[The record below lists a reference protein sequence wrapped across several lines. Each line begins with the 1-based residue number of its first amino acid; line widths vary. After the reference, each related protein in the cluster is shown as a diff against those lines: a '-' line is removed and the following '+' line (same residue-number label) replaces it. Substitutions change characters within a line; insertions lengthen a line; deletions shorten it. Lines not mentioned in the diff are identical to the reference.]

1 MGHLRKLWKSAHT
14 FLLPALLYSCSTA
27 TLQILLVSPWG
38 SVTMRISDRQPSW
51 CRKVCFQLP
60 DFSPL
65 NYHGCHSRSLDC
77 RGPCTVH
84 WCKLPPPRTP
94 ERRPTPPSTSGYR
107 SEVEWPHRRWSPQRW
122 SRPELAGRWWQDPIN
137 VPTPHLKR
145 VPLPWSAGV
154 TAEPSP
160 PQCKNNPFSQ
170 TTVDLLS
177 SGRLV
182 SFTELPRLVHHR
194 SARQRWYSRAR
205 PVRLNCPGEITSRR
219 CTPHARRLPLRFLEA
234 RAHKKNGNTDLRS
247 GFEDVAPVYRLQFR
261 LLALKKICFSHHVR
275 FSRLCAH
282 RLVPATLLQCLQ
294 TGGDLPLSGIRGT
307 NSRTWE
313 RTRINACAHGQ
324 VRAPLHQCRVRNH
337 GSIPWRARAESLS
350 FEASSPRLCECFG
363 IWDEHFNIS
372 TVLMS
377 QQTFFVKISARN

>member
-107 SEVEWPHRRWSPQRW
+107 SEVEWPHRWWSPQRW

-234 RAHKKNGNTDLRS
+234 RAHKKNGNTDL
-247 GFEDVAPVYRLQFR
+247 YRGLR
-261 LLALKKICFSHHVR
+261 MSLLFIACSFVSLPWKKSV
-275 FSRLCAH
+275 
-282 RLVPATLLQCLQ
+282 
-294 TGGDLPLSGIRGT
+294 
-307 NSRTWE
+307 
-313 RTRINACAHGQ
+313 
-324 VRAPLHQCRVRNH
+324 
-337 GSIPWRARAESLS
+337 SLTTS
-350 FEASSPRLCECFG
+350 ASL
-363 IWDEHFNIS
+363 D
-372 TVLMS
+372 
-377 QQTFFVKISARN
+377 SARIASCQQHFCSACKLEEIFPSQASAGQIQERESALA